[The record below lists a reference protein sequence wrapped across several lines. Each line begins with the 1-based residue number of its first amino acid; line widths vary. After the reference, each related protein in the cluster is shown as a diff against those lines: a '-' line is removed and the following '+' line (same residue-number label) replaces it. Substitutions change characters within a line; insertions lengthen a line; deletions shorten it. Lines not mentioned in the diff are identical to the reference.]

1 MDNSLEKQG
10 IRLQKYL
17 AQAGIASRRKAEEWI
32 QSGRIKI
39 NGCVVTELGVR
50 VTSKD
55 KVEFDGQRVHQTE
68 HLVYILLYKPTG
80 VMTTTDDPQGRRTVM
95 DLIDQKAARVY
106 PVGRLDYDTSGLLL
120 LTNDGQLANW
130 LMHPRSGVTKHYE
143 AVVQGRVL
151 QEDILLLSQGV
162 ELDGIKTAPAI
173 VKLLGTDGMTS
184 RMLLILHEG
193 RNRQVRRMLELI
205 GHPCLDLT
213 RTKYGPLTLR
223 GLRPGQ
229 WRYLYDDEVLA
240 LQGYHE
246 LPVRIKRERSHR
258 RR

>member
-1 MDNSLEKQG
+1 MDKSREKQG

-17 AQAGIASRRKAEEWI
+17 AQAGVSSRRKAEESI
-32 QSGRIKI
+32 QAGRVKI
-39 NGCVVTELGVR
+39 NGRVVTELGVR
-50 VTSKD
+50 VTSED
-55 KVEFDGQRVHQTE
+55 KVEFDGQKVHQTE
-68 HLVYILLYKPTG
+68 HLVYILLYKPAG

-95 DLIDQKAARVY
+95 DLIEKRSARVY

-130 LMHPRSGVTKHYE
+130 LMHPRSGVTKYYE
-143 AVVQGRVL
+143 AVVQGRVS

-173 VKLLGTDGMTS
+173 VKLLGTDGTTS
-184 RMLLILHEG
+184 RVLLILHEG

-229 WRYLYDDEVLA
+229 WRFLYGDEVSA
-240 LQGYHE
+240 LQEHHE
-246 LPVRIKRERSHR
+246 LPIRIKRVRSHR

>member
-1 MDNSLEKQG
+1 MDNSIHQQG

-32 QSGRIKI
+32 QSGRVRI
-39 NGCVVTELGVR
+39 NGRVVTELGVR
-50 VTSKD
+50 VTSED
-55 KVEFDGQRVHQTE
+55 KVEFDGQKVHQSE
-68 HLVYILLYKPTG
+68 RLVYILLYKPTG

-95 DLIDQKAARVY
+95 DLIDHKVARVY
-106 PVGRLDYDTSGLLL
+106 PVGRLDFDTSGLLL

-143 AVVQGRVL
+143 AVVQGRIT
-151 QEDILLLSQGV
+151 QEDMLILSQGV
-162 ELDGIKTAPAI
+162 ELDGIKTAPAM

-184 RMLLILHEG
+184 RVLLILHEG

-223 GLRPGQ
+223 GLRPAQ
-229 WRYLYDDEVLA
+229 WRYLYEDEVKA
-240 LQGYHE
+240 LQGHHE
-246 LPVRIKRERSHR
+246 LPIRIKRERTHR
-258 RR
+258 HR